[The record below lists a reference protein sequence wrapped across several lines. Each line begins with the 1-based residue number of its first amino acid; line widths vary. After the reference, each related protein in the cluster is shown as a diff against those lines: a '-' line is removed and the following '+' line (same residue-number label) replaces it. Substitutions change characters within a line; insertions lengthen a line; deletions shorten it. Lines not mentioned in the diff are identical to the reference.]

1 MVQPTEGVEAGP
13 DYPDLRPCPSCDG
26 PMPDGPAFTT
36 WCDGCGWNLDGGD
49 PPAPRSGHVFARLHQ
64 RIVDRAARTVY
75 ERLAAAPDDV
85 RGGSPRWA
93 AVALAATVVVGCLV
107 AVVALAWWAVTLPGW
122 WRLVALG
129 VLAFV
134 VVALAPRPARLDDT
148 RLRVNREDSPELHTL
163 VDDLAGKVGV
173 AAPAEIRVDT
183 SYNMAVLL
191 QGWRLRP
198 TLIIG
203 LPLWSALEPAERL
216 AVLGHELGHLSGR
229 DTHAGQVVWAGRQL
243 LDGISE
249 VLWPFDADH
258 EIALWDWKP
267 LLWVTNAFQR
277 LVALPFLGLSLAL
290 GRLDATTRQRDEY
303 LADRRA
309 AAVAGTDAMVAA
321 LAGLLGPDRGL
332 VSASAA
338 MRRGEDPWSAFIGL
352 PRRPAREVDRL
363 CRLSEVEGHHAGD
376 SHPPTHLRIAL
387 VREGRR
393 VPAPALDLASWSAV
407 ETETDRWRAKLR
419 PQLEDDL
426 LLQ

>member
-1 MVQPTEGVEAGP
+1 MLQPTGRAEAGP
-13 DYPDLRPCPSCDG
+13 DYPDLLPCPSCAA
-26 PMPDGPAFTT
+26 PMPDGPTFTT

-49 PPAPRSGHVFARLHQ
+49 PPDPRSGNAFARLHQ

-75 ERLAAAPDDV
+75 ERLAAAPHDV

-107 AVVALAWWAVTLPGW
+107 AVGGLAWWAVTLPGW

-129 VLAFV
+129 VLTFV
-134 VVALAPRPARLDDT
+134 VAALAPRPVRLDDT
-148 RLRVNREDSPELHTL
+148 HLRVTREDSPHLHAL
-163 VDDLAGKVGV
+163 VDDLAGEVGV

-198 TLIIG
+198 TLIVG
-203 LPLWSALEPAERL
+203 LPLWSALAPAERL
-216 AVLGHELGHLSGR
+216 AVLGHELGHLRGR
-229 DTHAGQVVWAGRQL
+229 DTHAGQVVWAGQRL
-243 LDGISE
+243 LDGITE
-249 VLWPFDADH
+249 VLWPFDADD
-258 EIALWDWKP
+258 ELALGDFKP

-290 GRLDATTRQRDEY
+290 RRLNATARQREEY

-309 AAVAGTDAMVAA
+309 TAVAGTEAMVAA
-321 LAGLLGPDRGL
+321 LAGVLGPDRGL

-338 MRRGEDPWSAFIGL
+338 MRRGEDPWSAFAVL
-352 PRRPAREVDRL
+352 RPRPAREVERL
-363 CRLSEVEGHHAGD
+363 CRLSEVEGHHAND

-387 VREGRR
+387 VREGRS
-393 VPAPALDLASWSAV
+393 VTSPALDAARWSAV
-407 ETETDRWRAKLR
+407 ETEMDRWRAELR
-419 PQLEDDL
+419 TQFRDDL
-426 LLQ
+426 LQQ